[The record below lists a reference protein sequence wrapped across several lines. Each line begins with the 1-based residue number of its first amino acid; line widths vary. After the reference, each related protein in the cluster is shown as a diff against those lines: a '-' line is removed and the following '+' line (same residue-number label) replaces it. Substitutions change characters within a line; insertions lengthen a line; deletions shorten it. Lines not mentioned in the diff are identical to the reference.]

1 MVFLNPLASTLKVW
15 MVFFFVLNIL
25 FKSIWALCAVTLP
38 HHAEIDL
45 NKKLSTKKKD
55 LQTFKVDA
63 KGFRKTMN

>member
-1 MVFLNPLASTLKVW
+1 MYLGVKGFVIFELPDIVFGT
-15 MVFFFVLNIL
+15 
-25 FKSIWALCAVTLP
+25 
-38 HHAEIDL
+38 HHAEMDL